1 MLQRAAAHIVHRAEA
16 GAFQQ
21 WRVAVKQRRDA
32 ATRAAGYLQVG
43 CHASAACEAQRV
55 LQPSRS
61 QICTTS
67 RRPRH
72 PLLRSATLLVLASSQ
87 LHSSPLSCVAA
98 GKHPQ
103 HSQAAPHLQHLMN
116 ARLAAAFHG
125 WLAAAEQLAAKHRL
139 VRAAAAH
146 FVNQRLAHSFL
157 AWRAVAQRKLLRAA
171 QLQHAVRHW
180 TSGTLAGAFS
190 AWRAWAETKGAH
202 RARVA
207 SEWCCG
213 TSMLLSCWE
222 QGRNEGAAPASE
234 CCSGASKL
242 LPCWGQASTA
252 REWCRSISAGIRPA
266 FCGIHP
272 LKWDRPQSWHEEV

>member
-1 MLQRAAAHIVHRAEA
+1 M
-16 GAFQQ
+16 
-21 WRVAVKQRRDA
+21 
-32 ATRAAGYLQVG
+32 G

-55 LQPSRS
+55 LQPTRS

-146 FVNQRLAHSFL
+146 FANQRLAHSFL

-213 TSMLLSCWE
+213 TSCCCPAGNRAEMKGPHLPVSVASAPQSCC
-222 QGRNEGAAPASE
+222 PAGDRPALQE
-234 CCSGASKL
+234 SGAVVYL
-242 LPCWGQASTA
+242 LGLGQHFAA
-252 REWCRSISAGIRPA
+252 YIPW
-266 FCGIHP
+266 
-272 LKWDRPQSWHEEV
+272 WDRPQSWHEEV